1 MPLRRLILAA
11 IVPLA
16 LVACGDAPDTARGV
30 DRGETLLSVSASGHA
45 ESRPDKAEFQ
55 AGIETWAVSA
65 TAASAANA
73 RKIAEIVEAL
83 QASGVEEK
91 DIQTRAVSVQ
101 RVDYGPRKNQ
111 FQASNV
117 VNVTLRDADKISEAV
132 TAVTEA
138 GANVVSGPNLSM
150 TDPEKV
156 ANLAYADAYKAARR
170 RAEAYAEAAGMEISR
185 VLYIRDAGG
194 QQGQTYLRGADA
206 MMTIDVE
213 QAASGPRPVAPPPPP
228 MATAPRPEQGPPR
241 VMIGTTA
248 SDVFIQVDFA
258 LREK

>member
-1 MPLRRLILAA
+1 MKTRFLLIVPFLALAA
-11 IVPLA
+11 CERV
-16 LVACGDAPDTARGV
+16 DDSRGV
-30 DRGETLLSVSASGHA
+30 DRNETLLSVSASGHA

-55 AGIETWAVSA
+55 AGIETWARSA
-65 TAASAANA
+65 REATAANA

-83 QASGVEEK
+83 QAVGVEEK
-91 DIQTRAVSVQ
+91 DIQTRAVSVN
-101 RVDYGPRKNQ
+101 RIDWGDRKGQ

-117 VNVTLRDADKISEAV
+117 VNVTLRKADRVSEAV
-132 TAVTEA
+132 TAVSEA

-150 TDPEKV
+150 TDPEAV

-170 RAEAYAEAAGMEISR
+170 RAEAYADAAGMEISR

-194 QQGQTYLRGADA
+194 QQGQRYLRGADA
-206 MMTIDVE
+206 VMSIDVE
-213 QAASGPRPVAPPPPP
+213 EAAQARSAPPPPP
-228 MATAPRPEQGPPR
+228 PPVNAAPRPQSAPPR
-241 VMIGTTA
+241 VMIGTTS